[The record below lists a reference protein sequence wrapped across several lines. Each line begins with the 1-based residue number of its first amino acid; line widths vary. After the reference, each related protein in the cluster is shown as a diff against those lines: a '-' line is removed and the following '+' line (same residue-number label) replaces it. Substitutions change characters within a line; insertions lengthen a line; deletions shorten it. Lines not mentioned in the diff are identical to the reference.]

1 MKRNHTIREE
11 DIGRFSRHLHDLEY
25 APGSIEKYL
34 RDLTAFQHWLAG
46 RTVTQR
52 EIAAWKEYLRSL
64 GYRSETVNTKLSALN
79 RFFAFQ
85 GWGGLRA
92 RYYRIQRRFFRSTER
107 ELTREDYGRLLS
119 TAENMGKTRLAL
131 LMEAICA
138 TGIRVSE
145 VKYITLEALRAGR
158 AEISLKGKV
167 RTILI
172 PGKLCRKLERYAKKQ
187 NIATGE
193 IFLTRRGKGLSRR
206 QIWAEMKA
214 LCARA
219 GVAASKVFPHN
230 LRHLFARTFYRASRD
245 VAQLAD
251 VLGHSSM
258 ETTRIYL
265 LSTGANHTRQ
275 LERLGLIS

>member
-11 DIGRFSRHLHDLEY
+11 DLCRFSRHLHDLEY
-25 APGSIEKYL
+25 APGSIEKYR

-52 EIAAWKEYLRSL
+52 EIAAWKEYLHSL
-64 GYRSETVNTKLSALN
+64 GCRSETVNTKLSALN

-85 GWGGLRA
+85 GWSGLRA

-107 ELTREDYGRLLS
+107 EMTREDYGRLLS
-119 TAENMGKTRLAL
+119 TAEGMGKTRLAL
-131 LMEAICA
+131 LMETICA

-172 PGKLCRKLERYAKKQ
+172 PSKLCRKLERYAKKQ

-251 VLGHSSM
+251 VLGHSSI

>member
-11 DIGRFSRHLHDLEY
+11 DLCRFSRHLHDLEY

-52 EIAAWKEYLRSL
+52 EIAAWKEYLHSL
-64 GYRSETVNTKLSALN
+64 GCRSETVNTKLSALN

-85 GWGGLRA
+85 GWSGLRA

-107 ELTREDYGRLLS
+107 EMTREDYGRLLS
-119 TAENMGKTRLAL
+119 TAEGMGKTRLAL
-131 LMEAICA
+131 LMETICA

-145 VKYITLEALRAGR
+145 VRYITLEALRAGR

-251 VLGHSSM
+251 VLGHSSI

-275 LERLGLIS
+275 LERLGLIL

>member
-11 DIGRFSRHLHDLEY
+11 DLCRFSRHLHDLEY
-25 APGSIEKYL
+25 APGSIEKYR
-34 RDLTAFQHWLAG
+34 RDLTAFQLWLAG

-52 EIAAWKEYLRSL
+52 EIAAWKEYLHSL
-64 GYRSETVNTKLSALN
+64 GCRSETVNTKLSALN

-85 GWGGLRA
+85 GWSGLRA

-107 ELTREDYGRLLS
+107 EMTREDYGRLLS
-119 TAENMGKTRLAL
+119 TAEGMGKTRLAL
-131 LMEAICA
+131 LMETICA

-158 AEISLKGKV
+158 AEISLKGNV
-167 RTILI
+167 RTILNPATLI
-172 PGKLCRKLERYAKKQ
+172 RQLERYAKKQ

-251 VLGHSSM
+251 VLGHSSI

>member
-11 DIGRFSRHLHDLEY
+11 DLCRFSRHLHDLEY
-25 APGSIEKYL
+25 APGSIEKYR

-52 EIAAWKEYLRSL
+52 EIAAWKEYLHSL
-64 GYRSETVNTKLSALN
+64 GCRSETVNTKLSALN

-85 GWGGLRA
+85 GWSGLRA

-107 ELTREDYGRLLS
+107 EMTREDYGRLLS
-119 TAENMGKTRLAL
+119 AAEGMGKTRLAL
-131 LMEAICA
+131 LMETICA

-158 AEISLKGKV
+158 AEIFLKGKV

-251 VLGHSSM
+251 VLGHSSI